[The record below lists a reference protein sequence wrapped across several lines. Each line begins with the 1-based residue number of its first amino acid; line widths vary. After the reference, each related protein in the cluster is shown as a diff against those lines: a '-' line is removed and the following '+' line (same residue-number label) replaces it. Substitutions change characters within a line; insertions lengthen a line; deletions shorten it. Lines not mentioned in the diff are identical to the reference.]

1 MEFKNF
7 FMHNEISDNDNKND
21 FVRKSLFVNFK
32 THNSFENFL
41 KENIWLFLPNYFLE
55 NFNQN
60 QKKLDELNLKKKHV
74 FSSGLH
80 HTNILLKFYIAR
92 CLNFNKGFFIIEHG
106 GSFPALD
113 YYLGYENDVSN
124 VIVSWHKKINNEYY
138 QLPAQKLFSKLKIK
152 KKNPKRHYI
161 LMNRVTRYSFRCE
174 FYPLTGSNDYL
185 KKFCKVYYDN
195 LNYRI
200 SNKTYLKMHPADDD
214 IIWKNYDFYK
224 KISNS
229 KVDKKEGL
237 KKVFENSKLITCLY
251 PETTFAECI
260 TNDTPTILLYP
271 KNLYERHDK
280 FLYVINKMK
289 ESNIIFFDP
298 VKAALHINN
307 IWNDVDTWWKENKT
321 QTAIKLFKKD
331 ILGLDETCKDEKKWF
346 NFINNKYKDFLY

>member
-1 MEFKNF
+1 
-7 FMHNEISDNDNKND
+7 
-21 FVRKSLFVNFK
+21 
-32 THNSFENFL
+32 
-41 KENIWLFLPNYFLE
+41 
-55 NFNQN
+55 
-60 QKKLDELNLKKKHV
+60 
-74 FSSGLH
+74 
-80 HTNILLKFYIAR
+80 
-92 CLNFNKGFFIIEHG
+92 
-106 GSFPALD
+106 
-113 YYLGYENDVSN
+113 
-124 VIVSWHKKINNEYY
+124 
-138 QLPAQKLFSKLKIK
+138 
-152 KKNPKRHYI
+152 
-161 LMNRVTRYSFRCE
+161 MNRVTRYSFRCE

-321 QTAIKLFKKD
+321 KACVPKQQLPLPLQNYLNNTPLKYDGIWKKNINGEFYTWINDFK
-331 ILGLDETCKDEKKWF
+331 
-346 NFINNKYKDFLY
+346 IN